1 MDTLGDEGSMH
12 AAIYAR
18 KSTEQTG
25 VADEARSVTR
35 QIEHAK
41 TYALKNGWTILD
53 ELIFVDDGISGAE
66 FERRPGFQRL
76 LASLKH
82 RPPFQFLVVMDE
94 SRLGRESIE
103 VSSLLKQISIA
114 GVVTHCYL
122 DGKAVQLDT
131 PTDKVMLA
139 LRGFTDE
146 SERTRGAQRT
156 HDAMMRK
163 ALMGHVTGG
172 RVYGYDNIEILSGLL
187 DAYGRPKRD
196 HVERKINTEQA
207 EVVRR
212 IFRLCAAG
220 KGMISIARLLNDEGY
235 PAPRNS
241 QGRKISWSPSSVR
254 SLLFRR
260 LYLGEVVWNKTKKR
274 NLWGKQQQ
282 KKRPEKDW
290 VKIPLPQLLIVSEA
304 EWKAA
309 HDRLNATRAVY
320 LRGTK
325 GELWGR
331 PASTLDS
338 KYLLTGLVK
347 CGLCG
352 GSVYVKSSSRK
363 GTRALFYG
371 CMTHHLRGRAECAN
385 TLLTPMD
392 RANEEVLTVL
402 ERDVLHPDVTKA
414 IVRKALDKFRASE
427 REWTDRRQA
436 LHKQITTVDTEI
448 KRLVSAI
455 SAGGDIPALVEAVKA
470 ANDRRETL
478 SQELAQV
485 DSQQHSDA
493 DYDQLEKELQA
504 HFEACWKTVLTRQ
517 VGPTRQILRKLFN
530 GDRLPFRPMTNESGS
545 QYEFKGTAL
554 IGRLLTGRAKG
565 LVSPTGFE
573 PVLLP

>member
-1 MDTLGDEGSMH
+1 VN
-12 AAIYAR
+12 AAVYAR

-41 TYALKNGWTILD
+41 LYAAKKGWTVPN

-103 VSSLLKQISIA
+103 VSSLLKLISVA
-114 GVVTHCYL
+114 GVVTYCYL
-122 DGKAVQLDT
+122 DDKAVQLDT

-156 HDAMMRK
+156 HDAMVRK
-163 ALMGHVTGG
+163 ARAGHVTGG

-196 HVERKINTEQA
+196 HVERRVNQEQSS
-207 EVVRR
+207 VVRR
-212 IFRLCAAG
+212 IFQLCAAG
-220 KGMISIARLLNDEGY
+220 KGMVSIARLLNDEGR

-241 QGRKISWSPSSVR
+241 QGRRISWSPSSVR

-260 LYLGEVVWNKTKKR
+260 LYLGEVIYNKTKKR
-274 NLWGKQQQ
+274 NPWGIQQQ
-282 KKRPEKDW
+282 RKRPEREW
-290 VKIPLPQLLIVSEA
+290 IKIPMPQLQIVSDA

-309 HDRLNATRAVY
+309 HNRLDATRSSY

-331 PASTLDS
+331 PTSTFDS

-352 GSVYVKSSSRK
+352 GSLYVRSSSRK
-363 GTRALFYG
+363 GQRALFYG
-371 CMTHHLRGRAECAN
+371 CTNFHLRGRTACTNSMLIPMEAAN
-385 TLLTPMD
+385 S
-392 RANEEVLTVL
+392 AVLAVF
-402 ERDVLHPDVTKA
+402 EQEVLHPAVTDTVIKKA
-414 IVRKALDKFRASE
+414 VAKFKASQQEKTMNIDRYCERISQLD
-427 REWTDRRQA
+427 
-436 LHKQITTVDTEI
+436 LEI
-448 KRLVSAI
+448 KRLVSAV
-455 SAGGDIPALVEAVKA
+455 SAGGDIPALVVALKE
-470 ANDRRETL
+470 NTDRRASL
-478 SQELAQV
+478 SDELAELNKVQGL
-485 DSQQHSDA
+485 DQT
-493 DYDQLEKELQA
+493 DYEELEAELRA
-504 HFEACWKTVLTRQ
+504 HFRQSWEALMTRQ
-517 VGPTRQILRKLFN
+517 VAQARQILAKLFN
-530 GDRLPFRPMTNESGS
+530 GERVPFSPAGSG
-545 QYEFKGTAL
+545 YEFKGIASAGKLL
-554 IGRLLTGRAKG
+554 IGHAKG
-565 LVSPTGFE
+565 LVSPTGFSRKWHS
-573 PVLLP
+573 L

>member
-1 MDTLGDEGSMH
+1 VN
-12 AAIYAR
+12 AAVYAR

-41 TYALKNGWTILD
+41 LYAAKKGWTVPD
-53 ELIFVDDGISGAE
+53 ELLFVDDGISGAE

-103 VSSLLKQISIA
+103 VSSLLKLISVA
-114 GVVTHCYL
+114 GVVTYCYL
-122 DGKAVQLDT
+122 DDKAVHLDT

-156 HDAMMRK
+156 HDAMVRK
-163 ALMGHVTGG
+163 AKAGHVTGG

-196 HVERKINTEQA
+196 HVERRVNEEQA
-207 EVVRR
+207 TVVRR
-212 IFRLCAAG
+212 IFRLCADG
-220 KGMISIARLLNDEGY
+220 KGMVSIARRLNDEGL

-241 QGRKISWSPSSVR
+241 QGRRISWSPSSVR

-260 LYLGEVVWNKTKKR
+260 LYLGEVIWNKTKKR
-274 NLWGKQQQ
+274 NPWGIQQQ
-282 KKRPEKDW
+282 RKRPEREWITIAMPELRIISD
-290 VKIPLPQLLIVSEA
+290 P

-320 LRGTK
+320 LRGTR

-363 GTRALFYG
+363 GARALFYG
-371 CMTHHLRGRAECAN
+371 CMTHHLRGRTACAN
-385 TLLTPMD
+385 NLLTPMD
-392 RANEEVLTVL
+392 RANEEVLAVL
-402 ERDVLHPDVTKA
+402 ERDVLHPDVTKTV
-414 IVRKALDKFRASE
+414 VRKALDKFRASE
-427 REWTDRRQA
+427 RDWSERRQA
-436 LHKQITTVDTEI
+436 LHKQIAAVDMEI
-448 KRLVSAI
+448 GRLVAAI
-455 SAGGDIPALVEAVKA
+455 SSGGDIPALVEAVKA
-470 ANDRRETL
+470 ANDRTIAL
-478 SQELAQV
+478 SQELAEF

-493 DYDQLEKELQA
+493 DYDQLEKDLQA
-504 HFEACWKTVLTRQ
+504 HFEASWKTLLTRQ

-530 GDRLPFRPMTNESGS
+530 GDRLPFIPMTNESGS
-545 QYEFKGTAL
+545 QYEFRGTAS
-554 IGRLLTGRAKG
+554 IGRLLTGRAKE